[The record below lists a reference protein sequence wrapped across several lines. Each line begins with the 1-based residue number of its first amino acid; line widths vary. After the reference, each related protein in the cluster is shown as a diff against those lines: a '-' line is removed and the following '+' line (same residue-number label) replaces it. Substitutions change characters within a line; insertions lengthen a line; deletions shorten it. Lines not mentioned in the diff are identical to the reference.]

1 MGFSHANGI
10 QVMNFAEYD
19 RKHPR
24 VLARGLKT
32 RTAIRRLCSALLPS
46 FPGAP

>member
-1 MGFSHANGI
+1 
-10 QVMNFAEYD
+10 VMNFAEYD

-24 VLARGLKT
+24 VLARGPKF
-32 RTAIRRLCSALLPS
+32 RTAIRRLCGALLPR